1 MADGMSLA
9 DEQRSELRDR
19 PAAESDTRAQPPRD
33 EVRRPG
39 AGAPDGAGTSPRA
52 PKRRSYRRWVI
63 LGILALVA
71 AGGATYY
78 WWSTRGLIS
87 TDDAYTDGF
96 VSSIAPQVSGQVI
109 DLAVDDNQHVHKGD
123 VLFRIDPRSFID
135 ARDKA
140 QANLLNTQ
148 GQLAAARYAAEVAE
162 KNFPAALE
170 AAQAQLA
177 SAKATLFKAQT
188 DAHRQHSLPRA
199 ATTQQD
205 VDYAD
210 AALRQAQAQVA
221 QAEAQVAEAEPVK
234 QNIGEI
240 QARVTQLDGGVKQAE
255 AELATA
261 NLNLEWATVRSPR
274 DGWVTQ
280 RTVARGNYVQPGQTV
295 MSIVSDKVWVTANFK
310 ETQLTDMRA
319 GQRVTFEVDAYPFL
333 HLTGH
338 VDSIQLGSGSRFSAF
353 PAENA
358 TGNFVK
364 IVQRVPVKLVIDSG
378 LDPKLPLPLGISVVP
393 TVHLN

>member
-1 MADGMSLA
+1 MADGMSVA
-9 DEQRSELRDR
+9 EDQRSDRLDR
-19 PAAESDTRAQPPRD
+19 PVAESDTRAQPARD
-33 EVRRPG
+33 EARRPG
-39 AGAPDGAGTSPRA
+39 AGTPDGKNASARP
-52 PKRRSYRRWVI
+52 PKRSYRRWVV
-63 LGILALVA
+63 LGILALIV

-78 WWSTRGLIS
+78 WWSTRGLVT

-96 VSSIAPQVSGQVI
+96 VSSIAAQVSGQVT

-123 VLFRIDPRSFID
+123 VLFRIDPRPFID

-140 QANLLNTQ
+140 QANLENTR
-148 GQLAAARYAAEVAE
+148 GQLAAAQYAAEVAE
-162 KNFPAALE
+162 KNFPATLQ
-170 AAQAQLA
+170 AAKAQLA
-177 SAKATLFKAQT
+177 SAQATLFKAQT
-188 DAHRQHSLPRA
+188 DARRQHSLPRA

-310 ETQLTDMRA
+310 ETQLTDIRA

>member
-1 MADGMSLA
+1 MADGMSVA
-9 DEQRSELRDR
+9 EEQRSEQMDR
-19 PAAESDTRAQPPRD
+19 PAAESDTRTQPPRD
-33 EVRRPG
+33 EARRPG
-39 AGAPDGAGTSPRA
+39 AGERDGAGASPRA
-52 PKRRSYRRWVI
+52 PRRRSYRRWII
-63 LGILALVA
+63 LGILALIVA
-71 AGGATYY
+71 AGATYY
-78 WWSTRGLIS
+78 WWSTRGLVT

-96 VSSIAPQVSGQVI
+96 VSSIAPQVSGQVV

-123 VLFRIDPRSFID
+123 VLFRIDPRPFID

-140 QANLLNTQ
+140 QANLVNMR
-148 GQLAAARYAAEVAE
+148 GQLAAARFAAEVAQ
-162 KNFPAALE
+162 KNFPAALD
-170 AAQAQLA
+170 AAKAQLA
-177 SAKATLFKAQT
+177 SAQATLFKAQT
-188 DAHRQHSLPRA
+188 DARRQHSLPRA

-255 AELATA
+255 ADLATA

-310 ETQLTDMRA
+310 ETQLTDIRP
-319 GQRVTFEVDAYPFL
+319 GQRVTFEVDAYPSL